1 MEWDVPLAVLIF
13 QAQNME
19 PPVSTEIFTVGLWTY
34 PSTEP
39 LRSSLGTH
47 WFQILGT
54 AFGGLWGKTWWSN
67 WHKPWQKKVEDSE
80 ILWHAFFLQ
89 IWGMAIVKV

>member
-1 MEWDVPLAVLIF
+1 MEWDVPLVVLIF

-39 LRSSLGTH
+39 LRSSLGPVA
-47 WFQILGT
+47 
-54 AFGGLWGKTWWSN
+54 AFGGKPGDPTDINPGKERWKTLKS
-67 WHKPWQKKVEDSE
+67 SE
-80 ILWHAFFLQ
+80 MHCFLH
-89 IWGMAIVKV
+89 IWGMAIMKV